1 MPIFRDTD
9 HLYQVLGALFDRL
22 STEPQVANR
31 LLESKL
37 IVRFRYK
44 DPEGIVTVDMRSAP
58 ISYRFGESDLEPDVE
73 MIQSGDTSAPSST
86 CVARPRRTGMVFRQ
100 GAGAF
105 AGCKTRLSPV
115 C

>member
-73 MIQSGDTSAPSST
+73 MIQSGDTSHQFWQGKLN
-86 CVARPRRTGMVFRQ
+86 VARAIATRKVVRRI
-100 GAGAF
+100 
-105 AGCKTRLSPV
+105 P
-115 C
+115 